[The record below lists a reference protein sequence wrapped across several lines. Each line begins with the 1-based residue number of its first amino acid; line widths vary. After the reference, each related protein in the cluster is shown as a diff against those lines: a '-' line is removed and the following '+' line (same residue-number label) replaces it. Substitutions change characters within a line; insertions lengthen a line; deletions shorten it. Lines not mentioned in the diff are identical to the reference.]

1 MSDNQLKL
9 AIGTRSFGRSVA
21 GPTSPF
27 GRRRGASPIARGVS
41 RRLRSG
47 PRLRRRSACDD
58 AQRHR
63 LGKYLARGWNPL
75 WPVWLALLVLAQALR
90 AWAIASLGRFWNTRI
105 VVVPGFRPVV
115 RGPYR
120 FIRHP
125 NYLAVVIEI
134 FAVSVLCGAY
144 LTALVFSAL
153 NAVVLHIRIR
163 EEEQALAEVAGA
175 DLGALPRFVPARLRR
190 FRS

>member
-1 MSDNQLKL
+1 MFAALLWYLLAERALELVLAERNRRWAKL
-9 AIGTRSFGRSVA
+9 QGGRESGQWHYPIIIGMHALFYLSLAVE
-21 GPTSPF
+21 
-27 GRRRGASPIARGVS
+27 
-41 RRLRSG
+41 
-47 PRLRRRSACDD
+47 
-58 AQRHR
+58 
-63 LGKYLARGWNPL
+63 GKYLARGWNPL

-90 AWAIASLGRFWNTRI
+90 VWAIASLGRFWNTRI